1 MQTKQSIKQK
11 SESLDNTTLSKRV
24 KSKSLLTGTL
34 IVVLLIISPYLFTL
48 YNLFPDARIWE
59 SPFGTYESRY
69 YESVAVAIWTLTGKL
84 IPLYM
89 LLIWFFTC
97 KHWWYHALL
106 VPICMYTWQ
115 IAEILNDDRYVEEL
129 DILVLAPIVLI
140 MAIFS
145 YTIRTKIFDKI
156 HGIDLSELSRVSW
169 KGDLATDTGKE
180 DSVIIEGA
188 DIDEEEDEEEDPLY
202 MG

>member
-1 MQTKQSIKQK
+1 
-11 SESLDNTTLSKRV
+11 
-24 KSKSLLTGTL
+24 
-34 IVVLLIISPYLFTL
+34 
-48 YNLFPDARIWE
+48 
-59 SPFGTYESRY
+59 
-69 YESVAVAIWTLTGKL
+69 
-84 IPLYM
+84 M

-106 VPICMYTWQ
+106 VPICLYAWQ

-156 HGIDLSELSRVSW
+156 HGIDISELSRVSW
-169 KGDLATDTGKE
+169 KGDLLKEEKE
-180 DSVIIEGA
+180 DNTIIIEG
-188 DIDEEEDEEEDPLY
+188 IDEDDEDDPLF